1 MPSRKIV
8 RTRTAGW
15 CDSDFAHP
23 SRIEAGDRVEVT
35 TYFPSDENVRDF
47 GALSL
52 HRYRRCSWCVAR
64 SEAENDRRADVE
76 IRGRADST
84 GAET

>member
-15 CDSDFAHP
+15 CDADFAHP
-23 SRIEAGDRVEVT
+23 GRINVGDRVQVT
-35 TYFPSDENVRDF
+35 TYFPSDEHVQDF

-52 HRYRRCSWCVAR
+52 KRYRKCAWCLERA
-64 SEAENDRRADVE
+64 EAE
-76 IRGRADST
+76 GRQP
-84 GAET
+84 